1 MTMIQLIACI
11 GMIAGLFMVLHV
23 SPRELSDNLFSCLTA
38 APGSIRADINETTKR
53 KKAGYL
59 RREITEAQAVLA
71 ASGRADRF
79 PMVCFTSLLCFAL
92 GACIAIAAGNAFL
105 VPVLAVGLMLTPFWY
120 VKLTAGSFK
129 KDVAAELET
138 ALSVITTAYPSAGER
153 TEEPVKPFALPPA
166 NKDMRR
172 VFAYLIKHR
181 SIARDVVAHFA
192 KAGLLYEDAEY
203 HNAVFV
209 GTDTDGVPRHAHKRS
224 ANSYGKAFR
233 LNVEGSDP
241 RYSFHHVGTDRSLYV
256 FEAPIDMLSFIT
268 LYPENWQ
275 RHSYV
280 ACCGTSIQPVLQMLE
295 QVPQLDTILLCLDND
310 EAGHQASRRMREQLE
325 MRYSVERLIPE
336 NKDWNDDLTLSGENA
351 QGFSMNEMR

>member
-138 ALSVITTAYPSAGER
+138 ALSVITTAYLRTENFQQAVEENVRYLHPPVQEVFQRFLAGSFRTQIAESISAGGVVDLTGIADKYAGFLPESFRASIVETCER
-153 TEEPVKPFALPPA
+153 SISAVLSDNAVVLADAIVQKVLAPLLTPVISVVLFFVAFALLRMLVSMLVTVLGLV
-166 NKDMRR
+166 NKLPVIGTVNRGLGWLTGGMTALLDL
-172 VFAYLIKHR
+172 YLVLC
-181 SIARDVVAHFA
+181 VVW
-192 KAGLLYEDAEY
+192 GLVVITGGNLNVLNDTVMHSSLYY
-203 HNAVFV
+203 
-209 GTDTDGVPRHAHKRS
+209 
-224 ANSYGKAFR
+224 KAFNMFNPF
-233 LNVEGSDP
+233 L
-241 RYSFHHVGTDRSLYV
+241 
-256 FEAPIDMLSFIT
+256 
-268 LYPENWQ
+268 
-275 RHSYV
+275 
-280 ACCGTSIQPVLQMLE
+280 
-295 QVPQLDTILLCLDND
+295 
-310 EAGHQASRRMREQLE
+310 
-325 MRYSVERLIPE
+325 
-336 NKDWNDDLTLSGENA
+336 
-351 QGFSMNEMR
+351 